1 MQLSMECNREELPIT
16 FGGGSLE
23 GALLSPRKRSSP
35 EAWAAQLLRSGS
47 PGPIAEAFSHLASQR
62 DSGRALAEIFW
73 SLQSSNRPTSRWV
86 SLGMSRLSRAL
97 AGSRKCAR
105 EWGLFDPAP
114 AGLIFLKTSTGAL
127 SRPAWKRGTS
137 WMSRTALAPNLRK
150 HPAPPL
156 RVASGPGESSF
167 GLA

>member
-1 MQLSMECNREELPIT
+1 MESNREELPVT
-16 FGGGSLE
+16 SGGGSFE

-35 EAWAAQLLRSGS
+35 EAWAAQLLRSAS
-47 PGPIAEAFSHLASQR
+47 PGPIAEGFSHLASQW
-62 DSGRALAEIFW
+62 DSNRALAEIFW
-73 SLQSSNRPTSRWV
+73 SLQPSNRPTSRWV

-105 EWGLFDPAP
+105 EWELFAPAP
-114 AGLIFLKTSTGAL
+114 AGLIFSKTSTGAL
-127 SRPAWKRGTS
+127 SRPAWKRRTS
-137 WMSRTALAPNLRK
+137 WVSRTALASNLRT
-150 HPAPPL
+150 HPAPRL